1 MIEDTIEIKYPI
13 EKLWTEEVDRNHRIE
28 EIRQVSIEY
37 ILRFGEKEIPSVFLR
52 KVKNAIHAGV
62 DNNSLARV
70 DMVANEVLSFDTCFR
85 LFLTLQKTEF
95 RITPQV
101 NLIGRNHITIS
112 DFIKNAEET
121 IWSINYY
128 DEKKINPKQLSNN
141 FILENFITQHA
152 KRWKSGDIGDSY
164 EAFRINDIELD
175 EDDREKLT
183 ALLNRLHEYSRIS
196 VVNPRKVPYYIY
208 ERMAAVVDK
217 DFYPKRRLLRTLHRV
232 NPGSVGHSKLFTCFV
247 LNVQDFKEYIRRLK
261 AVFIRYVE
269 DTVNNYLSAGLSET
283 DIAVVEIVR
292 DYLNR
297 ENNTRYQK
305 RYSCNNKPEGCVGLL
320 ISPKNN
326 YFSFSGYQDVN
337 NSTLCA
343 NIPGAHDK
351 LSGLIKSIENALY
364 QYHFKSE
371 ITNNDER
378 FYEKNTS
385 TFYNLQSDLPL
396 NDKTKARYQCAE
408 KKLFSHAYK
417 NFTSKDNIIVIVT
430 FPPCLQRGCQ
440 DLINE
445 YKKICKRIR
454 IFCIGD
460 YNTGTIMEC

>member
-28 EIRQVSIEY
+28 EIRQVTIEY

-52 KVKNAIHAGV
+52 NVKNAIHAGF

-101 NLIGRNHITIS
+101 DLIGRNHITIS

-128 DEKKINPKQLSNN
+128 DEKKVNSKQLSNN
-141 FILENFITQHA
+141 SILENFITQHA

-164 EAFRINDIELD
+164 DSFRINDIELD
-175 EDDREKLT
+175 EDDRAKLT
-183 ALLNRLHEYSRIS
+183 ALLNWLDEYSRIS

-217 DFYPKRRLLRTLHRV
+217 DFYHKRRLLRTLHRV
-232 NPGSVGHSKLFTCFV
+232 DPGSVGHSKLFTCFV

-261 AVFIRYVE
+261 AVYIRYVE

-305 RYSCNNKPEGCVGLL
+305 RYSWNHKPEGCVGLL
-320 ISPKNN
+320 LSP
-326 YFSFSGYQDVN
+326 V
-337 NSTLCA
+337 
-343 NIPGAHDK
+343 
-351 LSGLIKSIENALY
+351 
-364 QYHFKSE
+364 
-371 ITNNDER
+371 
-378 FYEKNTS
+378 
-385 TFYNLQSDLPL
+385 
-396 NDKTKARYQCAE
+396 
-408 KKLFSHAYK
+408 
-417 NFTSKDNIIVIVT
+417 V
-430 FPPCLQRGCQ
+430 
-440 DLINE
+440 
-445 YKKICKRIR
+445 
-454 IFCIGD
+454 
-460 YNTGTIMEC
+460 